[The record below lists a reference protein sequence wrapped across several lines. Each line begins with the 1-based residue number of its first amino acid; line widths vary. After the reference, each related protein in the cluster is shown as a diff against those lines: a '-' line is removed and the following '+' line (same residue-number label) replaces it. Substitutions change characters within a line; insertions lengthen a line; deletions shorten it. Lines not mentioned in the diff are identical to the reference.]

1 MTLRSPAGPGAV
13 SGPREPEDEM
23 GTEEKENHSSE
34 PQKRILKTPLKQS
47 ATSYSV
53 LTEIQPDSGPLTT
66 PPKSKEVPHGDPW
79 TPTANLKI
87 LISAASPEIR
97 NREQKK
103 GLFDR
108 SEIVEAKH
116 CLHEHLSGDEYE
128 KSQPSRKEKSLGLL
142 CHKFLAR
149 YPNYPSTAENS
160 DICLDEVA
168 EELNVERRRIY
179 DIVNVL
185 ESLHMVSRL
194 AKNRYAWYGRHNLN
208 RTLQTLKKVGEEN
221 KYTQQI
227 EMIKKREYEFEL
239 DGDKNE
245 EMATKPVG
253 PNEHS
258 EMCFVELPGMEFRAA
273 SVNSRKDKSLR
284 VMSQKFVMLFLVST
298 PQIVSL
304 EVAAKIL
311 IGEDHIEDLDK
322 SKFKT
327 KIRRLYDIAN
337 VLSSLELIKK
347 VHVTEER
354 GRKPAFK
361 WTGPEVLPGIQ
372 DTKPVTTTTS
382 LIPSNSAKSKSPK
395 EQCSKNL
402 FPLRG
407 KQSFTRHP
415 SLIKL
420 VKTIE
425 SDRRKIHSAPSSPSK
440 TSTTDNDQ
448 NSSSLPSKMAQLA
461 AICKQQLEGQSRE
474 LKMKLTRS
482 TLECK
487 LTSSDESLLKCEPN
501 TTSSCQT
508 PSLVQPL
515 GVLPLIHN
523 AVSPLMLP
531 QTHSG
536 ISYAIYLHPSQAQTV
551 TTYSP
556 SFTLQS
562 VPCTNVTGTKSV
574 FNANSKILLNQMT
587 TEEGDSNTGEGDA
600 GNLMA
605 KERQVTKIEFIPE
618 KCLKRSQALQENSS
632 IKKCRSDEKSL
643 EDVYTGDSLKGER
656 PSSRAVHLEPEINNF
671 QEGSQN
677 KSEKLDQNVECCF
690 DHERREGLSED
701 KSRASTTQ
709 EMPVAFAVP
718 AHETLF
724 PSGYII
730 PLAQCAQHGNEAIFS
745 NEEKS
750 GICSLPHVT
759 YSSPIAGVIPVTAS
773 EFTAVN
779 IPAFHVTPLK
789 LMVSPSS
796 IAAAPV
802 VNSSYLNSSHSNPV
816 QNPSSSVLNFTLQ
829 HLGLI
834 PAGVQVSSNP
844 MLQPV
849 PISPKLE
856 HVSPVS
862 QNVSLQQEK
871 VFKNESQ
878 ITGCDLN
885 GKSVA
890 VIPLQQT
897 TIPVKPEEQQ
907 AVTENFFHTPGGPN
921 AISSFASSP
930 AASDGADRISRG
942 NLFAPQRKLEVS
954 GDQL

>member
-1 MTLRSPAGPGAV
+1 MTLRSPTGPGAV
-13 SGPREPEDEM
+13 SGPGEPGGEM
-23 GTEEKENHSSE
+23 GTEEKENHCSE
-34 PQKRILKTPLKQS
+34 PQRRILKTPLKQS

-66 PPKSKEVPHGDPW
+66 PPKSQEVPPGDPW

-108 SEIVEAKH
+108 SEIVETKH

-168 EELNVERRRIY
+168 EELIFLLIDVERRRIY

-239 DGDKNE
+239 DGDRNE
-245 EMATKPVG
+245 EMTTKPVG

-304 EVAAKIL
+304 EIAAKIL
-311 IGEDHIEDLDK
+311 IGEDHVEDLDK

-382 LIPSNSAKSKSPK
+382 LIPSNSAKSKYPK

-402 FPLRG
+402 FPSRG

-415 SLIKL
+415 SLMKL

-440 TSTTDNDQ
+440 TSTNNDQ

-523 AVSPLMLP
+523 SVSPVMLP
-531 QTHSG
+531 QTHSA

-551 TTYSP
+551 TTLP
-556 SFTLQS
+556 S
-562 VPCTNVTGTKSV
+562 VPCPNVTGTKSV
-574 FNANSKILLNQMT
+574 FNANSQIPFNQMT
-587 TEEGDSNTGEGDA
+587 TEERDSNTGEGDA
-600 GNLMA
+600 GNLVA
-605 KERQVTKIEFIPE
+605 KERQVTKIEFTPE
-618 KCLKRSQALQENSS
+618 RCLKRSQALQENSS
-632 IKKCRSDEKSL
+632 IKKCRRDEKSL
-643 EDVYTGDSLKGER
+643 EDVYT
-656 PSSRAVHLEPEINNF
+656 
-671 QEGSQN
+671 
-677 KSEKLDQNVECCF
+677 
-690 DHERREGLSED
+690 
-701 KSRASTTQ
+701 
-709 EMPVAFAVP
+709 
-718 AHETLF
+718 TLF

-730 PLAQCAQHGNEAIFS
+730 PLAQCTQHGNEAIFS
-745 NEEKS
+745 NKEKS
-750 GICSLPHVT
+750 GICSLPHMT
-759 YSSPIAGVIPVTAS
+759 YGSPIAGVVPVTAS

-802 VNSSYLNSSHSNPV
+802 VNSSCLNSSHSNPV
-816 QNPSSSVLNFTLQ
+816 QNPSSSILNFTLQ

-834 PAGVQVSSNP
+834 PAGVQVSPNP
-844 MLQPV
+844 VLQPV
-849 PISPKLE
+849 PISPKPE

-862 QNVSLQQEK
+862 ENVSLQQGR

-878 ITGCDLN
+878 ITECDLN
-885 GKSVA
+885 GKSGA

-897 TIPVKPEEQQ
+897 TVPVKPEEPQ
-907 AVTENFFHTPGGPN
+907 AVTENFFRTPGGPN

-930 AASDGADRISRG
+930 ADSDGADGILRG
-942 NLFAPQRKLEVS
+942 NLFAPQRKLDVS
-954 GDQL
+954 EDQL

>member
-1 MTLRSPAGPGAV
+1 
-13 SGPREPEDEM
+13 
-23 GTEEKENHSSE
+23 
-34 PQKRILKTPLKQS
+34 KQS

-66 PPKSKEVPHGDPW
+66 PPKSQEVPPGDPW

-108 SEIVEAKH
+108 NEIVEAKH

-239 DGDKNE
+239 DGDRNE

-311 IGEDHIEDLDK
+311 IGEDHVEDLDK

-361 WTGPEVLPGIQ
+361 WTGPEVLP

-382 LIPSNSAKSKSPK
+382 LIPSNSAKSKYLK

-402 FPLRG
+402 FPSRG

-440 TSTTDNDQ
+440 TNNDQ

-523 AVSPLMLP
+523 SVSPVMLP
-531 QTHSG
+531 QTHSA

-551 TTYSP
+551 TT
-556 SFTLQS
+556 LQS
-562 VPCTNVTGTKSV
+562 VPCPNVTGTKSV
-574 FNANSKILLNQMT
+574 FSANSQIPFNQMT
-587 TEEGDSNTGEGDA
+587 TEERDSNTGEGDA
-600 GNLMA
+600 GNLVA
-605 KERQVTKIEFIPE
+605 KERQVTKIEFTPE
-618 KCLKRSQALQENSS
+618 RCLKRSQALQENSS

-643 EDVYTGDSLKGER
+643 EDVYT
-656 PSSRAVHLEPEINNF
+656 
-671 QEGSQN
+671 
-677 KSEKLDQNVECCF
+677 
-690 DHERREGLSED
+690 
-701 KSRASTTQ
+701 
-709 EMPVAFAVP
+709 
-718 AHETLF
+718 TLF

-730 PLAQCAQHGNEAIFS
+730 PLAQCTQHGNEAIFS
-745 NEEKS
+745 NKEKS
-750 GICSLPHVT
+750 GICSLPHMT
-759 YSSPIAGVIPVTAS
+759 YSSPIAGVVPVTAS

-796 IAAAPV
+796 IAAAPA
-802 VNSSYLNSSHSNPV
+802 VNSSCLNSSHSNPV
-816 QNPSSSVLNFTLQ
+816 QNPSSSILNFTLQ

-834 PAGVQVSSNP
+834 PAGVQVSPNP
-844 MLQPV
+844 VLQPV
-849 PISPKLE
+849 PISPKPE

-862 QNVSLQQEK
+862 ENVSLQQGR

-878 ITGCDLN
+878 ITECDLN
-885 GKSVA
+885 GKSDA

-897 TIPVKPEEQQ
+897 TVPVKPEEPQ
-907 AVTENFFHTPGGPN
+907 AVTENFFRTPGGPN

-930 AASDGADRISRG
+930 ADSDGADGILRG

-954 GDQL
+954 EDQL

>member
-1 MTLRSPAGPGAV
+1 MTLRSPTGPGAV
-13 SGPREPEDEM
+13 SGPGEPGGEM
-23 GTEEKENHSSE
+23 GTEEKENHCSE
-34 PQKRILKTPLKQS
+34 PQRRILKTPLKQS

-66 PPKSKEVPHGDPW
+66 PPKSQEVPPGDPW

-108 SEIVEAKH
+108 SEIVETKH

-168 EELNVERRRIY
+168 EEL
-179 DIVNVL
+179 
-185 ESLHMVSRL
+185 
-194 AKNRYAWYGRHNLN
+194 
-208 RTLQTLKKVGEEN
+208 T
-221 KYTQQI
+221 
-227 EMIKKREYEFEL
+227 
-239 DGDKNE
+239 
-245 EMATKPVG
+245 
-253 PNEHS
+253 
-258 EMCFVELPGMEFRAA
+258 

-311 IGEDHIEDLDK
+311 IGEDHVEDLDK

-382 LIPSNSAKSKSPK
+382 LIPSNSAKSKYPK

-402 FPLRG
+402 FPSRG

-415 SLIKL
+415 SLMKL

-523 AVSPLMLP
+523 SVSPVMLP
-531 QTHSG
+531 QTHSA

-551 TTYSP
+551 TTLP
-556 SFTLQS
+556 S
-562 VPCTNVTGTKSV
+562 VPCPNVTGTKSV
-574 FNANSKILLNQMT
+574 FNANSQIPFNQMT
-587 TEEGDSNTGEGDA
+587 TEERDSNTGEGDA
-600 GNLMA
+600 GNLVA
-605 KERQVTKIEFIPE
+605 KERQVTKIEFTPE
-618 KCLKRSQALQENSS
+618 RCLKRSQALQENSS
-632 IKKCRSDEKSL
+632 IKKCRRDEKSL

-656 PSSRAVHLEPEINNF
+656 PSSRAVHLEPEINHF

-677 KSEKLDQNVECCF
+677 KSEKLDQNMEFCF

-701 KSRASTTQ
+701 KSRASNTQ

-730 PLAQCAQHGNEAIFS
+730 PLAQCTQHGHEAIFS
-745 NEEKS
+745 NKEKS
-750 GICSLPHVT
+750 GICSLPHMT
-759 YSSPIAGVIPVTAS
+759 YGSPIAGVVPVTAS

-796 IAAAPV
+796 IATAPV
-802 VNSSYLNSSHSNPV
+802 VNSSCLNSSHSNPV
-816 QNPSSSVLNFTLQ
+816 QNPSSSILNFTLQ

-834 PAGVQVSSNP
+834 PAGVQVSPNP
-844 MLQPV
+844 VLQPV
-849 PISPKLE
+849 PISPKPE

-862 QNVSLQQEK
+862 ENVSLQQGR

-878 ITGCDLN
+878 ITECDLN
-885 GKSVA
+885 GKSGA

-897 TIPVKPEEQQ
+897 TVPVKPEEPQ
-907 AVTENFFHTPGGPN
+907 AVTENFFRTPGGPN

-930 AASDGADRISRG
+930 ADSDGADGILRG
-942 NLFAPQRKLEVS
+942 NLFAPQRKLDVS
-954 GDQL
+954 EDQL

>member
-1 MTLRSPAGPGAV
+1 MTLRSPTGPGAV
-13 SGPREPEDEM
+13 SGPGEPGGEM
-23 GTEEKENHSSE
+23 GTEEKENHCSE
-34 PQKRILKTPLKQS
+34 PQRRILKTPLKQS

-66 PPKSKEVPHGDPW
+66 PPKSQEVPPGDPW

-108 SEIVEAKH
+108 SEIVETKH

-168 EELNVERRRIY
+168 EEL
-179 DIVNVL
+179 
-185 ESLHMVSRL
+185 
-194 AKNRYAWYGRHNLN
+194 
-208 RTLQTLKKVGEEN
+208 T
-221 KYTQQI
+221 
-227 EMIKKREYEFEL
+227 
-239 DGDKNE
+239 
-245 EMATKPVG
+245 
-253 PNEHS
+253 
-258 EMCFVELPGMEFRAA
+258 

-304 EVAAKIL
+304 EIAAKIL
-311 IGEDHIEDLDK
+311 IGEDHVEDLDK

-382 LIPSNSAKSKSPK
+382 LIPSNSAKSKYPK

-402 FPLRG
+402 FPSRG

-415 SLIKL
+415 SLMKL

-440 TSTTDNDQ
+440 TSTNNDQ

-523 AVSPLMLP
+523 SVSPVMLP
-531 QTHSG
+531 QTHSA

-551 TTYSP
+551 TTLP
-556 SFTLQS
+556 S
-562 VPCTNVTGTKSV
+562 VPCPNVTGTKSV
-574 FNANSKILLNQMT
+574 FNANSQIPFNQMT
-587 TEEGDSNTGEGDA
+587 TEERDSNTGEGDA
-600 GNLMA
+600 GNLVA
-605 KERQVTKIEFIPE
+605 KERQVTKIEFTPE
-618 KCLKRSQALQENSS
+618 RCLKRSQALQENSS
-632 IKKCRSDEKSL
+632 IKKCRRDEKSL
-643 EDVYTGDSLKGER
+643 EDVYT
-656 PSSRAVHLEPEINNF
+656 
-671 QEGSQN
+671 
-677 KSEKLDQNVECCF
+677 
-690 DHERREGLSED
+690 
-701 KSRASTTQ
+701 
-709 EMPVAFAVP
+709 
-718 AHETLF
+718 TLF

-730 PLAQCAQHGNEAIFS
+730 PLAQCTQHGNEAIFS
-745 NEEKS
+745 NKEKS
-750 GICSLPHVT
+750 GICSLPHMT
-759 YSSPIAGVIPVTAS
+759 YGSPIAGVVPVTAS

-802 VNSSYLNSSHSNPV
+802 VNSSCLNSSHSNPV
-816 QNPSSSVLNFTLQ
+816 QNPSSSILNFTLQ

-834 PAGVQVSSNP
+834 PAGVQVSPNP
-844 MLQPV
+844 VLQPV
-849 PISPKLE
+849 PISPKPE

-862 QNVSLQQEK
+862 ENVSLQQGR

-878 ITGCDLN
+878 ITECDLN
-885 GKSVA
+885 GKSGA

-897 TIPVKPEEQQ
+897 TVPVKPEEPQ
-907 AVTENFFHTPGGPN
+907 AVTENFFRTPGGPN

-930 AASDGADRISRG
+930 ADSDGADGILRG
-942 NLFAPQRKLEVS
+942 NLFAPQRKLDVS
-954 GDQL
+954 EDQL

>member
-13 SGPREPEDEM
+13 SGPRAPGGEM
-23 GTEEKENHSSE
+23 GTEEKENHSYE
-34 PQKRILKTPLKQS
+34 PQRRILKTPLKQS

-53 LTEIQPDSGPLTT
+53 LTEIQPDSVPLTT

-149 YPNYPSTAENS
+149 YPNYPGTAESS

-194 AKNRYAWYGRHNLN
+194 AKNRYTWYGRHNLN

-382 LIPSNSAKSKSPK
+382 LVPSNSAKSKSPK

-402 FPLRG
+402 FPSRG

-425 SDRRKIHSAPSSPSK
+425 SDRRKIHSAPSSPNK
-440 TSTTDNDQ
+440 TSTNNDQ
-448 NSSSLPSKMAQLA
+448 NSSSKMAQLA
-461 AICKQQLEGQSRE
+461 AICKQQLEGQSRPISGW
-474 LKMKLTRS
+474 LHK
-482 TLECK
+482 
-487 LTSSDESLLKCEPN
+487 
-501 TTSSCQT
+501 
-508 PSLVQPL
+508 
-515 GVLPLIHN
+515 
-523 AVSPLMLP
+523 
-531 QTHSG
+531 G
-536 ISYAIYLHPSQAQTV
+536 ISY
-551 TTYSP
+551 
-556 SFTLQS
+556 QS
-562 VPCTNVTGTKSV
+562 YG
-574 FNANSKILLNQMT
+574 
-587 TEEGDSNTGEGDA
+587 
-600 GNLMA
+600 
-605 KERQVTKIEFIPE
+605 
-618 KCLKRSQALQENSS
+618 
-632 IKKCRSDEKSL
+632 
-643 EDVYTGDSLKGER
+643 GDSLKGER
-656 PSSRAVHLEPEINNF
+656 PSSRAVHMEPEINNF

-730 PLAQCAQHGNEAIFS
+730 PLAQCTQHGNEAVFS
-745 NEEKS
+745 NKEKS
-750 GICSLPHVT
+750 RICSLPHMT

-796 IAAAPV
+796 VAAAPV
-802 VNSSYLNSSHSNPV
+802 VNSSCLNSSHSNPV
-816 QNPSSSVLNFTLQ
+816 QNPSSSILNFTLQ

-834 PAGVQVSSNP
+834 PAGVQVSPNP

-849 PISPKLE
+849 PISPKPE

-862 QNVSLQQEK
+862 ENVSLQQGS

-878 ITGCDLN
+878 ITECDLN

-897 TIPVKPEEQQ
+897 TVPVKPEEPQS
-907 AVTENFFHTPGGPN
+907 VTESFFRTPGGPN
-921 AISSFASSP
+921 AISSFATSP
-930 AASDGADRISRG
+930 ADSDGADGISRG

-954 GDQL
+954 EDQL

>member
-13 SGPREPEDEM
+13 SGPRAPGGEM
-23 GTEEKENHSSE
+23 GTEEKENHSYE
-34 PQKRILKTPLKQS
+34 PQRRILKTPLKQS

-53 LTEIQPDSGPLTT
+53 LTEIQPDSVPLTT

-149 YPNYPSTAENS
+149 YPNYPGTAESS

-194 AKNRYAWYGRHNLN
+194 AKNRYTWYGRHNLN

-382 LIPSNSAKSKSPK
+382 LVPSNSAKSKSPK

-402 FPLRG
+402 FPSRG

-425 SDRRKIHSAPSSPSK
+425 SDRRKIHSAPSSPNK

-448 NSSSLPSKMAQLA
+448 NSSSKMAQLA
-461 AICKQQLEGQSRE
+461 AICKQQLEGQSRPISGW
-474 LKMKLTRS
+474 LHK
-482 TLECK
+482 
-487 LTSSDESLLKCEPN
+487 
-501 TTSSCQT
+501 
-508 PSLVQPL
+508 
-515 GVLPLIHN
+515 
-523 AVSPLMLP
+523 
-531 QTHSG
+531 G
-536 ISYAIYLHPSQAQTV
+536 ISY
-551 TTYSP
+551 
-556 SFTLQS
+556 QS
-562 VPCTNVTGTKSV
+562 YG
-574 FNANSKILLNQMT
+574 
-587 TEEGDSNTGEGDA
+587 
-600 GNLMA
+600 
-605 KERQVTKIEFIPE
+605 
-618 KCLKRSQALQENSS
+618 
-632 IKKCRSDEKSL
+632 
-643 EDVYTGDSLKGER
+643 GDSLKGER
-656 PSSRAVHLEPEINNF
+656 PSSRAVHMEPEINNF

-730 PLAQCAQHGNEAIFS
+730 PLAQCTQHGNEAVFS
-745 NEEKS
+745 NKEKS
-750 GICSLPHVT
+750 RICSLPHMT

-796 IAAAPV
+796 VAAAPV
-802 VNSSYLNSSHSNPV
+802 VNSSCLNSSHSNPV
-816 QNPSSSVLNFTLQ
+816 QNPSSSILNFTLQ

-834 PAGVQVSSNP
+834 PAGVQVSPNP

-849 PISPKLE
+849 PISPKPE

-862 QNVSLQQEK
+862 ENVSLQQGS

-878 ITGCDLN
+878 ITECDLN

-897 TIPVKPEEQQ
+897 TVPVKPEEPQS
-907 AVTENFFHTPGGPN
+907 VTESFFRTPGGPN
-921 AISSFASSP
+921 AISSFATSP
-930 AASDGADRISRG
+930 ADSDGADGISRG

-954 GDQL
+954 EDQL

>member
-1 MTLRSPAGPGAV
+1 MTLRSPTGPGAV
-13 SGPREPEDEM
+13 SGPGEPGGEM
-23 GTEEKENHSSE
+23 GTEEKENHCSE
-34 PQKRILKTPLKQS
+34 PQRRILKTPLKQS

-66 PPKSKEVPHGDPW
+66 PPKSQEVPPGDPW

-108 SEIVEAKH
+108 SEIVETKH

-168 EELNVERRRIY
+168 EEL
-179 DIVNVL
+179 
-185 ESLHMVSRL
+185 
-194 AKNRYAWYGRHNLN
+194 
-208 RTLQTLKKVGEEN
+208 T
-221 KYTQQI
+221 
-227 EMIKKREYEFEL
+227 
-239 DGDKNE
+239 
-245 EMATKPVG
+245 
-253 PNEHS
+253 
-258 EMCFVELPGMEFRAA
+258 

-304 EVAAKIL
+304 EIAAKIL
-311 IGEDHIEDLDK
+311 IGEDHVEDLDK

-382 LIPSNSAKSKSPK
+382 LIPSNSAKSKYPK

-402 FPLRG
+402 FPSRG

-415 SLIKL
+415 SLMKL

-523 AVSPLMLP
+523 SVSPVMLP
-531 QTHSG
+531 QTHSA

-551 TTYSP
+551 TTLP
-556 SFTLQS
+556 S
-562 VPCTNVTGTKSV
+562 VPCPNVTGTKSV
-574 FNANSKILLNQMT
+574 FNANSQIPFNQMT
-587 TEEGDSNTGEGDA
+587 TEERDSNTGEGDA
-600 GNLMA
+600 GNLVA
-605 KERQVTKIEFIPE
+605 KERQVTKIEFTPE
-618 KCLKRSQALQENSS
+618 RCLKRSQALQENSS
-632 IKKCRSDEKSL
+632 IKKCRRDEKSL

-656 PSSRAVHLEPEINNF
+656 PSSRAVHLEPEINHF

-677 KSEKLDQNVECCF
+677 KSEKLDQNMEFCF

-701 KSRASTTQ
+701 KSRASNTQ

-730 PLAQCAQHGNEAIFS
+730 PLAQCTQHGNEAIFS
-745 NEEKS
+745 NKEKS
-750 GICSLPHVT
+750 GICSLPHMT
-759 YSSPIAGVIPVTAS
+759 YGSPIAGVVPVTAS

-802 VNSSYLNSSHSNPV
+802 VNSSCLNSSHSNPV
-816 QNPSSSVLNFTLQ
+816 QNPSSSILNFTLQ

-834 PAGVQVSSNP
+834 PAGVQVSPNP
-844 MLQPV
+844 VLQPV
-849 PISPKLE
+849 PISPKPE

-862 QNVSLQQEK
+862 ENVSLQQGR

-878 ITGCDLN
+878 ITECDLN
-885 GKSVA
+885 GKSGA

-897 TIPVKPEEQQ
+897 TVPVKPEEPQ
-907 AVTENFFHTPGGPN
+907 AVTENFFRTPGGPN

-930 AASDGADRISRG
+930 ADSDGADGILRG
-942 NLFAPQRKLEVS
+942 NLFAPQRKLDVS
-954 GDQL
+954 EDQL

>member
-1 MTLRSPAGPGAV
+1 MTLRSPTGPGAV
-13 SGPREPEDEM
+13 SGPGEPGGEM
-23 GTEEKENHSSE
+23 GTEEKENHCSE
-34 PQKRILKTPLKQS
+34 PQRRILKTPLKQS

-66 PPKSKEVPHGDPW
+66 PPKSQEVPPGDPW

-108 SEIVEAKH
+108 SEIVETKH

-239 DGDKNE
+239 DGDRNE
-245 EMATKPVG
+245 EMTTKPVG

-304 EVAAKIL
+304 EIAAKIL
-311 IGEDHIEDLDK
+311 IGEDHVEDLDK

-382 LIPSNSAKSKSPK
+382 LIPSNSAKSKYPK

-402 FPLRG
+402 FPSRG

-415 SLIKL
+415 SLMKL

-440 TSTTDNDQ
+440 TSTNNDQ

-523 AVSPLMLP
+523 SVSPVMLP
-531 QTHSG
+531 QTHSA

-551 TTYSP
+551 TTLP
-556 SFTLQS
+556 S
-562 VPCTNVTGTKSV
+562 VPCPNVTGTKSV
-574 FNANSKILLNQMT
+574 FNANSQIPFNQMT
-587 TEEGDSNTGEGDA
+587 TEERDSNTGEGDA
-600 GNLMA
+600 GNLVA
-605 KERQVTKIEFIPE
+605 KERQVTKIEFTPE
-618 KCLKRSQALQENSS
+618 RCLKRSQALQENSS
-632 IKKCRSDEKSL
+632 IKKCRRDEKSL
-643 EDVYTGDSLKGER
+643 EDVYT
-656 PSSRAVHLEPEINNF
+656 
-671 QEGSQN
+671 
-677 KSEKLDQNVECCF
+677 
-690 DHERREGLSED
+690 
-701 KSRASTTQ
+701 
-709 EMPVAFAVP
+709 
-718 AHETLF
+718 TLF

-730 PLAQCAQHGNEAIFS
+730 PLAQCTQHGNEAIFS
-745 NEEKS
+745 NKEKS
-750 GICSLPHVT
+750 GICSLPHMT
-759 YSSPIAGVIPVTAS
+759 YGSPIAGVVPVTAS

-802 VNSSYLNSSHSNPV
+802 VNSSCLNSSHSNPV
-816 QNPSSSVLNFTLQ
+816 QNPSSSILNFTLQ

-834 PAGVQVSSNP
+834 PAGVQVSPNP
-844 MLQPV
+844 VLQPV
-849 PISPKLE
+849 PISPKPE

-862 QNVSLQQEK
+862 ENVSLQQGR

-878 ITGCDLN
+878 ITECDLN
-885 GKSVA
+885 GKSGA

-897 TIPVKPEEQQ
+897 TVPVKPEEPQ
-907 AVTENFFHTPGGPN
+907 AVTENFFRTPGGPN

-930 AASDGADRISRG
+930 ADSDGADGILRG
-942 NLFAPQRKLEVS
+942 NLFAPQRKLDVS
-954 GDQL
+954 EDQL

>member
-1 MTLRSPAGPGAV
+1 MTLRSPTGPGAV
-13 SGPREPEDEM
+13 SGPGEPGGEM
-23 GTEEKENHSSE
+23 GTEEKQEDWPCAGNALALFIKKENHCSE
-34 PQKRILKTPLKQS
+34 PQRRILKTPLKQS

-66 PPKSKEVPHGDPW
+66 PPKSQEVPPGDPW

-108 SEIVEAKH
+108 SEIVETKH

-168 EELNVERRRIY
+168 EELIFLLIDVERRRIY

-239 DGDKNE
+239 DGDRNE
-245 EMATKPVG
+245 EMTTKPVG

-311 IGEDHIEDLDK
+311 IGEDHVEDLDK

-382 LIPSNSAKSKSPK
+382 LIPSNSAKSKYPK

-402 FPLRG
+402 FPSRG

-415 SLIKL
+415 SLMKL

-474 LKMKLTRS
+474 LKVKLTRS

-523 AVSPLMLP
+523 SVSPVMLP
-531 QTHSG
+531 QTHSA

-551 TTYSP
+551 TTLP
-556 SFTLQS
+556 S
-562 VPCTNVTGTKSV
+562 VPCPNVTGTKSV
-574 FNANSKILLNQMT
+574 FNANSQIPFNQMT
-587 TEEGDSNTGEGDA
+587 TEERDSNTGEGDA
-600 GNLMA
+600 GNLVA
-605 KERQVTKIEFIPE
+605 KERQVTKIEFTPE
-618 KCLKRSQALQENSS
+618 RCLKRSQALQENSS
-632 IKKCRSDEKSL
+632 IKKCRRDEKSL
-643 EDVYTGDSLKGER
+643 EDVYT
-656 PSSRAVHLEPEINNF
+656 
-671 QEGSQN
+671 
-677 KSEKLDQNVECCF
+677 
-690 DHERREGLSED
+690 
-701 KSRASTTQ
+701 
-709 EMPVAFAVP
+709 
-718 AHETLF
+718 TLF

-730 PLAQCAQHGNEAIFS
+730 PLAQCTQHGNEAIFS
-745 NEEKS
+745 NKEKS
-750 GICSLPHVT
+750 GICSLPHMT
-759 YSSPIAGVIPVTAS
+759 YGSPIAGVVPVTAS

-802 VNSSYLNSSHSNPV
+802 VNSSCLNSSHSNPV
-816 QNPSSSVLNFTLQ
+816 QNPSSSILNFTLQ

-834 PAGVQVSSNP
+834 PAGVQVSPNP
-844 MLQPV
+844 VLQPV
-849 PISPKLE
+849 PISPKPE

-862 QNVSLQQEK
+862 ENVSLQQGR

-878 ITGCDLN
+878 ITECDLN
-885 GKSVA
+885 GKSGA

-897 TIPVKPEEQQ
+897 TVPVKPEEPQ
-907 AVTENFFHTPGGPN
+907 AVTENFFRTPGGPN
-921 AISSFASSP
+921 AISSFASSS
-930 AASDGADRISRG
+930 ADSDGADGILRG
-942 NLFAPQRKLEVS
+942 NLFAPQRKLDVS
-954 GDQL
+954 EDQL

>member
-1 MTLRSPAGPGAV
+1 MTLRSPAGPGAA
-13 SGPREPEDEM
+13 SGPGEPGGEM

-34 PQKRILKTPLKQS
+34 PQRRILKTPLKQS

-66 PPKSKEVPHGDPW
+66 PPKSQEVPPGDPW

-108 SEIVEAKH
+108 NEIVEAKH

-239 DGDKNE
+239 DGDRNE

-311 IGEDHIEDLDK
+311 IGEDHVEDLDK

-382 LIPSNSAKSKSPK
+382 LIPSNSAKSKYLK

-402 FPLRG
+402 FPSRG

-523 AVSPLMLP
+523 SVSPVMLP
-531 QTHSG
+531 QTHSA

-551 TTYSP
+551 TT
-556 SFTLQS
+556 LQS
-562 VPCTNVTGTKSV
+562 VPCPNVTGTKSV
-574 FNANSKILLNQMT
+574 FSANSQIPFNQMT
-587 TEEGDSNTGEGDA
+587 TEERDSNTGEGDA
-600 GNLMA
+600 GNLVA
-605 KERQVTKIEFIPE
+605 KERQVTKIEFTPE
-618 KCLKRSQALQENSS
+618 RCLKRSQALQENSS

-643 EDVYTGDSLKGER
+643 EDVYT
-656 PSSRAVHLEPEINNF
+656 
-671 QEGSQN
+671 
-677 KSEKLDQNVECCF
+677 
-690 DHERREGLSED
+690 
-701 KSRASTTQ
+701 
-709 EMPVAFAVP
+709 
-718 AHETLF
+718 TLF

-730 PLAQCAQHGNEAIFS
+730 PLAQCTQHGNEAIFS
-745 NEEKS
+745 NKEKS
-750 GICSLPHVT
+750 GICSLPHMT
-759 YSSPIAGVIPVTAS
+759 YSSPIAGVVPVTAS

-796 IAAAPV
+796 IAAAPA
-802 VNSSYLNSSHSNPV
+802 VNSSCLNSSHSNPV
-816 QNPSSSVLNFTLQ
+816 QNPSSSILNFTLQ

-834 PAGVQVSSNP
+834 PAGVQVSPNP
-844 MLQPV
+844 VLQPV
-849 PISPKLE
+849 PISPKPE

-862 QNVSLQQEK
+862 ENVSLQQGR

-878 ITGCDLN
+878 ITECDLN
-885 GKSVA
+885 GKSDA

-897 TIPVKPEEQQ
+897 TVPVKPEEPQ
-907 AVTENFFHTPGGPN
+907 AVTENFFRTPGGPN

-930 AASDGADRISRG
+930 ADSDGADGILRG

-954 GDQL
+954 EDQL

>member
-1 MTLRSPAGPGAV
+1 MTLRSPTGPGAV
-13 SGPREPEDEM
+13 SGPGEPGGEM
-23 GTEEKENHSSE
+23 GTEEKQEDWPCAGNALALFIKKENHCSE
-34 PQKRILKTPLKQS
+34 PQRRILKTPLKQS

-66 PPKSKEVPHGDPW
+66 PPKSQEVPPGDPW

-108 SEIVEAKH
+108 SEIVETKH

-168 EELNVERRRIY
+168 EEL
-179 DIVNVL
+179 
-185 ESLHMVSRL
+185 
-194 AKNRYAWYGRHNLN
+194 
-208 RTLQTLKKVGEEN
+208 T
-221 KYTQQI
+221 
-227 EMIKKREYEFEL
+227 
-239 DGDKNE
+239 
-245 EMATKPVG
+245 
-253 PNEHS
+253 
-258 EMCFVELPGMEFRAA
+258 

-311 IGEDHIEDLDK
+311 IGEDHVEDLDK

-382 LIPSNSAKSKSPK
+382 LIPSNSAKSKYPK

-402 FPLRG
+402 FPSRG

-415 SLIKL
+415 SLMKL

-474 LKMKLTRS
+474 LKVKLTRS

-523 AVSPLMLP
+523 SVSPVMLP
-531 QTHSG
+531 QTHSA

-551 TTYSP
+551 TTLP
-556 SFTLQS
+556 S
-562 VPCTNVTGTKSV
+562 VPCPNVTGTKSV
-574 FNANSKILLNQMT
+574 FNANSQIPFNQMT
-587 TEEGDSNTGEGDA
+587 TEERDSNTGEGDA
-600 GNLMA
+600 GNLVA
-605 KERQVTKIEFIPE
+605 KERQVTKIEFTPE
-618 KCLKRSQALQENSS
+618 RCLKRSQALQENSS
-632 IKKCRSDEKSL
+632 IKKCRRDEKSL

-656 PSSRAVHLEPEINNF
+656 PSSRAVHLEPEINHF

-677 KSEKLDQNVECCF
+677 KSEKLDQNMEFCF

-701 KSRASTTQ
+701 KSRASNTQ

-730 PLAQCAQHGNEAIFS
+730 PLAQCTQHGNEAIFS
-745 NEEKS
+745 NKEKS
-750 GICSLPHVT
+750 GICSLPHMT
-759 YSSPIAGVIPVTAS
+759 YGSPIAGVVPVTAS

-802 VNSSYLNSSHSNPV
+802 VNSSCLNSSHSNPV
-816 QNPSSSVLNFTLQ
+816 QNPSSSILNFTLQ

-834 PAGVQVSSNP
+834 PAGVQVSPNP
-844 MLQPV
+844 VLQPV
-849 PISPKLE
+849 PISPKPE

-862 QNVSLQQEK
+862 ENVSLQQGR

-878 ITGCDLN
+878 ITECDLN
-885 GKSVA
+885 GKSGA

-897 TIPVKPEEQQ
+897 TVPVKPEEPQ
-907 AVTENFFHTPGGPN
+907 AVTENFFRTPGGPN
-921 AISSFASSP
+921 AISSFASSS
-930 AASDGADRISRG
+930 ADSDGADGILRG
-942 NLFAPQRKLEVS
+942 NLFAPQRKLDVS
-954 GDQL
+954 EDQL

>member
-1 MTLRSPAGPGAV
+1 MTLRSPTGPGAV
-13 SGPREPEDEM
+13 SGPGEPGGEM
-23 GTEEKENHSSE
+23 GTEEKQEDWPCAGNALALFIKKENHCSE
-34 PQKRILKTPLKQS
+34 PQRRILKTPLKQS

-66 PPKSKEVPHGDPW
+66 PPKSQEVPPGDPW

-108 SEIVEAKH
+108 SEIVETKH

-239 DGDKNE
+239 DGDRNE
-245 EMATKPVG
+245 EMTTKPVG

-311 IGEDHIEDLDK
+311 IGEDHVEDLDK

-382 LIPSNSAKSKSPK
+382 LIPSNSAKSKYPK

-402 FPLRG
+402 FPSRG

-415 SLIKL
+415 SLMKL

-474 LKMKLTRS
+474 LKVKLTRS

-523 AVSPLMLP
+523 SVSPVMLP
-531 QTHSG
+531 QTHSA

-551 TTYSP
+551 TTLP
-556 SFTLQS
+556 S
-562 VPCTNVTGTKSV
+562 VPCPNVTGTKSV
-574 FNANSKILLNQMT
+574 FNANSQIPFNQMT
-587 TEEGDSNTGEGDA
+587 TEERDSNTGEGDA
-600 GNLMA
+600 GNLVA
-605 KERQVTKIEFIPE
+605 KERQVTKIEFTPE
-618 KCLKRSQALQENSS
+618 RCLKRSQALQENSS
-632 IKKCRSDEKSL
+632 IKKCRRDEKSL
-643 EDVYTGDSLKGER
+643 EDVYT
-656 PSSRAVHLEPEINNF
+656 
-671 QEGSQN
+671 
-677 KSEKLDQNVECCF
+677 
-690 DHERREGLSED
+690 
-701 KSRASTTQ
+701 
-709 EMPVAFAVP
+709 
-718 AHETLF
+718 TLF

-730 PLAQCAQHGNEAIFS
+730 PLAQCTQHGNEAIFS
-745 NEEKS
+745 NKEKS
-750 GICSLPHVT
+750 GICSLPHMT
-759 YSSPIAGVIPVTAS
+759 YGSPIAGVVPVTAS

-802 VNSSYLNSSHSNPV
+802 VNSSCLNSSHSNPV
-816 QNPSSSVLNFTLQ
+816 QNPSSSILNFTLQ

-834 PAGVQVSSNP
+834 PAGVQVSPNP
-844 MLQPV
+844 VLQPV
-849 PISPKLE
+849 PISPKPE

-862 QNVSLQQEK
+862 ENVSLQQGR

-878 ITGCDLN
+878 ITECDLN
-885 GKSVA
+885 GKSGA

-897 TIPVKPEEQQ
+897 TVPVKPEEPQ
-907 AVTENFFHTPGGPN
+907 AVTENFFRTPGGPN
-921 AISSFASSP
+921 AISSFASSS
-930 AASDGADRISRG
+930 ADSDGADGILRG
-942 NLFAPQRKLEVS
+942 NLFAPQRKLDVS
-954 GDQL
+954 EDQL

>member
-1 MTLRSPAGPGAV
+1 
-13 SGPREPEDEM
+13 M

-34 PQKRILKTPLKQS
+34 PQKSILKTPLKQL
-47 ATSYSV
+47 ATSHSV
-53 LTEIQPDSGPLTT
+53 LTEIQPLTT
-66 PPKSKEVPHGDPW
+66 PPKSKEAPHGDPW

-103 GLFDR
+103 GLSDR
-108 SEIVEAKH
+108 SEIIEAKH
-116 CLHEHLSGDEYE
+116 YLHEHLSGDEYE

-149 YPNYPSTAENS
+149 YRNYPSPAENS

-194 AKNRYAWYGRHNLN
+194 AKNRYIWHGRHNLN
-208 RTLQTLKKVGEEN
+208 KTLQTLKKVGEEN
-221 KYTQQI
+221 KYTHQI
-227 EMIKKREYEFEL
+227 QMIKKREYEHEFEL
-239 DGDKNE
+239 DGEKKED
-245 EMATKPVG
+245 MVTKHVG

-311 IGEDHIEDLDK
+311 IGEDHVEDLDK

-361 WTGPEVLPGIQ
+361 WTGPEVIQ
-372 DTKPVTTTTS
+372 DILDTKPITITTA
-382 LIPSNSAKSKSPK
+382 LVPSNSEESKSSK

-402 FPLRG
+402 FPSRG

-440 TSTTDNDQ
+440 TSTNGDQ

-461 AICKQQLEGQSRE
+461 AICKEQLEGQSRE
-474 LKMKLTRS
+474 LKRKLTKS

-487 LTSSDESLLKCEPN
+487 LTSTAESILKSEPRP
-501 TTSSCQT
+501 TSSCQT
-508 PSLVQPL
+508 SPLLQPL
-515 GVLPLIHN
+515 GVLPFIHN
-523 AVSPLMLP
+523 SVSPVMLP
-531 QTHSG
+531 QSHSA
-536 ISYAIYLHPSQAQTV
+536 IPYAIYLHPSQAQTA
-551 TTYSP
+551 TTSSP

-562 VPCTNVTGTKSV
+562 VPCPNVTGTKSV
-574 FNANSKILLNQMT
+574 LDANSKILLNLMT
-587 TEEGDSNTGEGDA
+587 TEEGDSYTDEGDA
-600 GNLMA
+600 GNVIA
-605 KERQVTKIEFIPE
+605 KERHITKIEFTPE
-618 KCLKRSQALQENSS
+618 RCLKRPQALQETHS
-632 IKKCRSDEKSL
+632 IKKCKSDEKGL
-643 EDVYTGDSLKGER
+643 EDVSYGDSHKNER
-656 PSSRAVHLEPEINNF
+656 PSSRAVHLEPAVSNV

-677 KSEKLDQNVECCF
+677 KSEKIDQNVECCF
-690 DHERREGLSED
+690 DHEKRDCLPED
-701 KSRASTTQ
+701 KSRVSTTQ
-709 EMPVAFAVP
+709 EMPVAFAIP

-724 PSGYII
+724 SSGYLI
-730 PLAQCAQHGNEAIFS
+730 PLAQCTQHGNEAIFS
-745 NEEKS
+745 NKEKS
-750 GICSLPHVT
+750 GICSLPQMT

-796 IAAAPV
+796 VAAVPA
-802 VNSSYLNSSHSNPV
+802 VNSSCLNSSHTNPV

-834 PAGVQVSSNP
+834 PAGMQVSPNP
-844 MLQPV
+844 VLQPV
-849 PISPKLE
+849 PISPKPE
-856 HVSPVS
+856 RVNPVS
-862 QNVSLQQEK
+862 ENVSLQQGQ
-871 VFKNESQ
+871 VFKNVSQ
-878 ITGCDLN
+878 ITECDLN
-885 GKSVA
+885 GQSVA
-890 VIPLQQT
+890 AVSLEQPSV
-897 TIPVKPEEQQ
+897 PVKPKEPQ
-907 AVTENFFHTPGGPN
+907 AVTESFFRTPGGPD
-921 AISSFASSP
+921 AISAVASSP
-930 AASDGADRISRG
+930 ADSDGADEISQRT
-942 NLFAPQRKLEVS
+942 LYVPQRKLEVS
-954 GDQL
+954 EDQL

>member
-1 MTLRSPAGPGAV
+1 MTLRSPTGPGAV
-13 SGPREPEDEM
+13 SGPGEPGGEM
-23 GTEEKENHSSE
+23 GTEEKENHCSE
-34 PQKRILKTPLKQS
+34 PQRRILKTPLKQS

-66 PPKSKEVPHGDPW
+66 PPKSQEVPPGDPW

-108 SEIVEAKH
+108 SEIVETKH

-239 DGDKNE
+239 DGDRNE
-245 EMATKPVG
+245 EMTTKPVG

-311 IGEDHIEDLDK
+311 IGEDHVEDLDK

-382 LIPSNSAKSKSPK
+382 LIPSNSAKSKYPK

-402 FPLRG
+402 FPSRG

-415 SLIKL
+415 SLMKL

-523 AVSPLMLP
+523 SVSPVMLP
-531 QTHSG
+531 QTHSA

-551 TTYSP
+551 TTLP
-556 SFTLQS
+556 S
-562 VPCTNVTGTKSV
+562 VPCPNVTGTKSV
-574 FNANSKILLNQMT
+574 FNANSQIPFNQMT
-587 TEEGDSNTGEGDA
+587 TEERDSNTGEGDA
-600 GNLMA
+600 GNLVA
-605 KERQVTKIEFIPE
+605 KERQVTKIEFTPE
-618 KCLKRSQALQENSS
+618 RCLKRSQALQENSS
-632 IKKCRSDEKSL
+632 IKKCRRDEKSL
-643 EDVYTGDSLKGER
+643 EDVYT
-656 PSSRAVHLEPEINNF
+656 
-671 QEGSQN
+671 
-677 KSEKLDQNVECCF
+677 
-690 DHERREGLSED
+690 
-701 KSRASTTQ
+701 
-709 EMPVAFAVP
+709 
-718 AHETLF
+718 TLF

-730 PLAQCAQHGNEAIFS
+730 PLAQCTQHGHEAIFS
-745 NEEKS
+745 NKEKS
-750 GICSLPHVT
+750 GICSLPHMT
-759 YSSPIAGVIPVTAS
+759 YGSPIAGVVPVTAS

-796 IAAAPV
+796 IATAPV
-802 VNSSYLNSSHSNPV
+802 VNSSCLNSSHSNPV
-816 QNPSSSVLNFTLQ
+816 QNPSSSILNFTLQ

-834 PAGVQVSSNP
+834 PAGVQVSPNP
-844 MLQPV
+844 VLQPV
-849 PISPKLE
+849 PISPKPE

-862 QNVSLQQEK
+862 ENVSLQQGR

-878 ITGCDLN
+878 ITECDLN
-885 GKSVA
+885 GKSGA

-897 TIPVKPEEQQ
+897 TVPVKPEEPQ
-907 AVTENFFHTPGGPN
+907 AVTENFFRTPGGPN

-930 AASDGADRISRG
+930 ADSDGADGILRG
-942 NLFAPQRKLEVS
+942 NLFAPQRKLDVS
-954 GDQL
+954 EDQL

>member
-13 SGPREPEDEM
+13 SGPRAPGGEM
-23 GTEEKENHSSE
+23 GTEEKENHSYE
-34 PQKRILKTPLKQS
+34 PQRRILKTPLKQS

-53 LTEIQPDSGPLTT
+53 LTEIQPDSVPLTT

-97 NREQKK
+97 NREQKR
-103 GLFDR
+103 GLFDK
-108 SEIVEAKH
+108 SEIVAAKH

-149 YPNYPSTAENS
+149 YPTYPGTAESS

-194 AKNRYAWYGRHNLN
+194 AKNRYTWYGRHNLN

-227 EMIKKREYEFEL
+227 EMIKKRESEFEL

-382 LIPSNSAKSKSPK
+382 LVPSNSAKSKSPK

-402 FPLRG
+402 FPSRG

-425 SDRRKIHSAPSSPSK
+425 SDRRKIHSAPSSPNK
-440 TSTTDNDQ
+440 TSTNNDQ

-487 LTSSDESLLKCEPN
+487 LTSSDESLLKCESN

-508 PSLVQPL
+508 PSLVQPR

-523 AVSPLMLP
+523 SVSPVMLP
-531 QTHSG
+531 QTHSA
-536 ISYAIYLHPSQAQTV
+536 ISYALYLHPSQAQTV

-562 VPCTNVTGTKSV
+562 VPYTNVTGTKCV
-574 FNANSKILLNQMT
+574 FDANSKILFSQMT

-605 KERQVTKIEFIPE
+605 KERQVTNIEFTPE
-618 KCLKRSQALQENSS
+618 RCLKRSQALQENSS
-632 IKKCRSDEKSL
+632 IKKCRSEEKSL

-656 PSSRAVHLEPEINNF
+656 PSSRAVHMEPEINNF

-730 PLAQCAQHGNEAIFS
+730 PLAQCTQHGNEAVFS
-745 NEEKS
+745 NKEKS
-750 GICSLPHVT
+750 RICSLPHMT

-802 VNSSYLNSSHSNPV
+802 VNSSCLNSSHSNPV
-816 QNPSSSVLNFTLQ
+816 QNPSSSILNFTLQ

-834 PAGVQVSSNP
+834 PAGVQVSPNP
-844 MLQPV
+844 VLQPV
-849 PISPKLE
+849 PISPKPE

-862 QNVSLQQEK
+862 ENVSLQQGR
-871 VFKNESQ
+871 VFKKESQ
-878 ITGCDLN
+878 ITECDLN

-897 TIPVKPEEQQ
+897 TVPVKPEEPQS
-907 AVTENFFHTPGGPN
+907 VTESFFRTPGGPN
-921 AISSFASSP
+921 AISSFATSP
-930 AASDGADRISRG
+930 ADSDGADGISRG

-954 GDQL
+954 EDQL

>member
-1 MTLRSPAGPGAV
+1 MTLRSPTGPGAV
-13 SGPREPEDEM
+13 SGPGEPGGEM
-23 GTEEKENHSSE
+23 GTEEKENHCSE
-34 PQKRILKTPLKQS
+34 PQRRILKTPLKQS

-66 PPKSKEVPHGDPW
+66 PPKSQEVPPGDPW

-108 SEIVEAKH
+108 SEIVETKH

-168 EELNVERRRIY
+168 EELIFLLIDVERRRIY

-239 DGDKNE
+239 DGDRNE
-245 EMATKPVG
+245 EMTTKPVG

-304 EVAAKIL
+304 EIAAKIL
-311 IGEDHIEDLDK
+311 IGEDHVEDLDK

-382 LIPSNSAKSKSPK
+382 LIPSNSAKSKYPK

-402 FPLRG
+402 FPSRG

-415 SLIKL
+415 SLMKL

-523 AVSPLMLP
+523 SVSPVMLP
-531 QTHSG
+531 QTHSA

-551 TTYSP
+551 TTLP
-556 SFTLQS
+556 S
-562 VPCTNVTGTKSV
+562 VPCPNVTGTKSV
-574 FNANSKILLNQMT
+574 FNANSQIPFNQMT
-587 TEEGDSNTGEGDA
+587 TEERDSNTGEGDA
-600 GNLMA
+600 GNLVA
-605 KERQVTKIEFIPE
+605 KERQVTKIEFTPE
-618 KCLKRSQALQENSS
+618 RCLKRSQALQENSS
-632 IKKCRSDEKSL
+632 IKKCRRDEKSL
-643 EDVYTGDSLKGER
+643 EDVYT
-656 PSSRAVHLEPEINNF
+656 
-671 QEGSQN
+671 
-677 KSEKLDQNVECCF
+677 
-690 DHERREGLSED
+690 
-701 KSRASTTQ
+701 
-709 EMPVAFAVP
+709 
-718 AHETLF
+718 TLF

-730 PLAQCAQHGNEAIFS
+730 PLAQCTQHGNEAIFS
-745 NEEKS
+745 NKEKS
-750 GICSLPHVT
+750 GICSLPHMT
-759 YSSPIAGVIPVTAS
+759 YGSPIAGVVPVTAS

-802 VNSSYLNSSHSNPV
+802 VNSSCLNSSHSNPV
-816 QNPSSSVLNFTLQ
+816 QNPSSSILNFTLQ

-834 PAGVQVSSNP
+834 PAGVQVSPNP
-844 MLQPV
+844 VLQPV
-849 PISPKLE
+849 PISPKPE

-862 QNVSLQQEK
+862 ENVSLQQGR

-878 ITGCDLN
+878 ITECDLN
-885 GKSVA
+885 GKSGA

-897 TIPVKPEEQQ
+897 TVPVKPEEPQ
-907 AVTENFFHTPGGPN
+907 AVTENFFRTPGGPN

-930 AASDGADRISRG
+930 ADSDGADGILRG
-942 NLFAPQRKLEVS
+942 NLFAPQRKLDVS
-954 GDQL
+954 EDQL

>member
-1 MTLRSPAGPGAV
+1 MTLRSPAGPAAV
-13 SGPREPEDEM
+13 SGPREAGGDM

-34 PQKRILKTPLKQS
+34 PQKSILKTPLKQL
-47 ATSYSV
+47 ATSHSV
-53 LTEIQPDSGPLTT
+53 LTEIQPLTT

-103 GLFDR
+103 RLSDR

-116 CLHEHLSGDEYE
+116 YLHEHLSGDEYE

-149 YPNYPSTAENS
+149 YHNYPSTVENS

-194 AKNRYAWYGRHNLN
+194 AKNRYAWHGRHNLN
-208 RTLQTLKKVGEEN
+208 KTLQTLKKVGEEN
-221 KYTQQI
+221 KYTHQI
-227 EMIKKREYEFEL
+227 QMIKKREYEHEFEL
-239 DGDKNE
+239 DGEKNE
-245 EMATKPVG
+245 EMVTKHVG

-311 IGEDHIEDLDK
+311 IGEDHVEDLDK

-347 VHVTEER
+347 VHITEER

-361 WTGPEVLPGIQ
+361 WTGPEVLLDIQ
-372 DTKPVTTTTS
+372 DTKPVTTTAA
-382 LIPSNSAKSKSPK
+382 LVPSNSAKSKSSK
-395 EQCSKNL
+395 ELCSKNL
-402 FPLRG
+402 FPSRG

-440 TSTTDNDQ
+440 TSTNGDQ
-448 NSSSLPSKMAQLA
+448 NSSSLPSKMAQIA
-461 AICKQQLEGQSRE
+461 ANCKQQLEGQSRE

-487 LTSSDESLLKCEPN
+487 LTSTAEPLLKSEPN

-508 PSLVQPL
+508 PPLVQPL

-523 AVSPLMLP
+523 SVSPVMLP
-531 QTHSG
+531 QTHSA
-536 ISYAIYLHPSQAQTV
+536 IPYAIYLHPSQAQTV

-562 VPCTNVTGTKSV
+562 VPCPNVTGTKSV
-574 FNANSKILLNQMT
+574 LDANSKILLNPMT
-587 TEEGDSNTGEGDA
+587 TEEGDSNIDEGDA
-600 GNLMA
+600 GILMA
-605 KERQVTKIEFIPE
+605 KERQVTKIEFTPE
-618 KCLKRSQALQENSS
+618 RCLKRPQALQENSS
-632 IKKCRSDEKSL
+632 IKKCKSDEKSL
-643 EDVYTGDSLKGER
+643 EDVFTGHSLKSER
-656 PSSRAVHLEPEINNF
+656 PFSTAVHLEPEISNI

-677 KSEKLDQNVECCF
+677 KSEKIDQNVECCF
-690 DHERREGLSED
+690 DRERREDLPED
-701 KSRASTTQ
+701 KSRASATQ
-709 EMPVAFAVP
+709 EMPVAFAIP

-724 PSGYII
+724 PSGYLI
-730 PLAQCAQHGNEAIFS
+730 PLAQCNQHGNEAIFS
-745 NEEKS
+745 NTEKS
-750 GICSLPHVT
+750 GMCSLPHVT
-759 YSSPIAGVIPVTAS
+759 YSSPLAGVIPVTAS

-802 VNSSYLNSSHSNPV
+802 VNSSCLNSSHTNPV
-816 QNPSSSVLNFTLQ
+816 QNPSSSILNFTLQ

-834 PAGVQVSSNP
+834 SAAVQVSPNP
-844 MLQPV
+844 VVQPV
-849 PISPKLE
+849 PISPKPE
-856 HVSPVS
+856 RVSPVLE
-862 QNVSLQQEK
+862 NVSLQQGQ
-871 VFKNESQ
+871 VFKNISQ
-878 ITGCDLN
+878 ITECDLN

-890 VIPLQQT
+890 AIPLQQPSV
-897 TIPVKPEEQQ
+897 PVKPKEPQ

-921 AISSFASSP
+921 AISSLSSSP
-930 AASDGADRISRG
+930 ADSDGADGISQRT
-942 NLFAPQRKLEVS
+942 LFVPQRKLEVS
-954 GDQL
+954 EHQL

>member
-13 SGPREPEDEM
+13 SGPGEPGGDM

-34 PQKRILKTPLKQS
+34 PQRRILKTPLKQS

-66 PPKSKEVPHGDPW
+66 PPKSQEVPPGDPW

-103 GLFDR
+103 GLLDR
-108 SEIVEAKH
+108 SEIVETKH

-245 EMATKPVG
+245 EMVTKPVG

-347 VHVTEER
+347 VHVTEEK

-382 LIPSNSAKSKSPK
+382 LIPCNSAKSKSPK

-402 FPLRG
+402 FPSRG

-420 VKTIE
+420 VKTTE

-440 TSTTDNDQ
+440 TSTTDNDE

-487 LTSSDESLLKCEPN
+487 LTSSDESILKCEPN

-523 AVSPLMLP
+523 SVSPVMLP
-531 QTHSG
+531 QTHSA
-536 ISYAIYLHPSQAQTV
+536 ISYAIYLHPSHAQTV
-551 TTYSP
+551 T
-556 SFTLQS
+556 TLQS
-562 VPCTNVTGTKSV
+562 VPCPNVTGTTSV
-574 FNANSKILLNQMT
+574 FDANSKIPFNQMT
-587 TEEGDSNTGEGDA
+587 TEERDSNTGEGDA
-600 GNLMA
+600 GNLVA
-605 KERQVTKIEFIPE
+605 KERQVTKIEFTPE
-618 KCLKRSQALQENSS
+618 RCLKRSQALQENSS

-643 EDVYTGDSLKGER
+643 EDVYT
-656 PSSRAVHLEPEINNF
+656 
-671 QEGSQN
+671 
-677 KSEKLDQNVECCF
+677 
-690 DHERREGLSED
+690 
-701 KSRASTTQ
+701 
-709 EMPVAFAVP
+709 
-718 AHETLF
+718 TLF

-730 PLAQCAQHGNEAIFS
+730 PLAQCTQHGNKAIFS
-745 NEEKS
+745 NKEKS
-750 GICSLPHVT
+750 GICSLPHMT
-759 YSSPIAGVIPVTAS
+759 YSSPIAGVVPVTAS

-789 LMVSPSS
+789 FMVSPSS

-802 VNSSYLNSSHSNPV
+802 VNCSCLNSSHSNPV
-816 QNPSSSVLNFTLQ
+816 QNPSSSILNFTLQ

-834 PAGVQVSSNP
+834 PAGVQVSPNP
-844 MLQPV
+844 VLQPV
-849 PISPKLE
+849 PISPKPE
-856 HVSPVS
+856 HASPVS
-862 QNVSLQQEK
+862 ENVSLQQGR

-878 ITGCDLN
+878 ITECDLN
-885 GKSVA
+885 GKSGA

-897 TIPVKPEEQQ
+897 TVLVKPEEPQP
-907 AVTENFFHTPGGPN
+907 VTENFFRTPGGPN
-921 AISSFASSP
+921 AISGFASSP
-930 AASDGADRISRG
+930 ADSDGVDGISRG

-954 GDQL
+954 EDQL

>member
-1 MTLRSPAGPGAV
+1 MTLRSPTGPGAV
-13 SGPREPEDEM
+13 SGPGEPGGEM
-23 GTEEKENHSSE
+23 GTEEKENHCSE
-34 PQKRILKTPLKQS
+34 PQRRILKTPLKQS

-66 PPKSKEVPHGDPW
+66 PPKSQEVPPGDPW

-108 SEIVEAKH
+108 SEIVETKH

-239 DGDKNE
+239 DGDRNE
-245 EMATKPVG
+245 EMTTKPVG

-311 IGEDHIEDLDK
+311 IGEDHVEDLDK

-382 LIPSNSAKSKSPK
+382 LIPSNSAKSKYPK

-402 FPLRG
+402 FPSRG

-415 SLIKL
+415 SLMKL

-440 TSTTDNDQ
+440 TSTNNDQ

-474 LKMKLTRS
+474 LKVKLTRS

-523 AVSPLMLP
+523 SVSPVMLP
-531 QTHSG
+531 QTHSA

-551 TTYSP
+551 TTLP
-556 SFTLQS
+556 S
-562 VPCTNVTGTKSV
+562 VPCPNVTGTKSV
-574 FNANSKILLNQMT
+574 FNANSQIPFNQMT
-587 TEEGDSNTGEGDA
+587 TEERDSNTGEGDA
-600 GNLMA
+600 GNLVA
-605 KERQVTKIEFIPE
+605 KERQVTKIEFTPE
-618 KCLKRSQALQENSS
+618 RCLKRSQALQENSS
-632 IKKCRSDEKSL
+632 IKKCRRDEKSL
-643 EDVYTGDSLKGER
+643 EDVYT
-656 PSSRAVHLEPEINNF
+656 
-671 QEGSQN
+671 
-677 KSEKLDQNVECCF
+677 
-690 DHERREGLSED
+690 
-701 KSRASTTQ
+701 
-709 EMPVAFAVP
+709 
-718 AHETLF
+718 TLF

-730 PLAQCAQHGNEAIFS
+730 PLAQCTQHGNEAIFS
-745 NEEKS
+745 NKEKS
-750 GICSLPHVT
+750 GICSLPHMT
-759 YSSPIAGVIPVTAS
+759 YGSPIAGVVPVTAS

-802 VNSSYLNSSHSNPV
+802 VNSSCLNSSHSNPV
-816 QNPSSSVLNFTLQ
+816 QNPSSSILNFTLQ

-834 PAGVQVSSNP
+834 PAGVQVSPNP
-844 MLQPV
+844 VLQPV
-849 PISPKLE
+849 PISPKPE

-862 QNVSLQQEK
+862 ENVSLQQGR

-878 ITGCDLN
+878 ITECDLN
-885 GKSVA
+885 GKSGA

-897 TIPVKPEEQQ
+897 TVPVKPEEPQ
-907 AVTENFFHTPGGPN
+907 AVTENFFRTPGGPN
-921 AISSFASSP
+921 AISSFASSS
-930 AASDGADRISRG
+930 ADSDGADGILRG
-942 NLFAPQRKLEVS
+942 NLFAPQRKLDVS
-954 GDQL
+954 EDQL

>member
-1 MTLRSPAGPGAV
+1 MILRSPAGPGAV
-13 SGPREPEDEM
+13 SGPGEPGGDM

-34 PQKRILKTPLKQS
+34 PQRRILKTPLKQS

-66 PPKSKEVPHGDPW
+66 PPKSQEVPPGDPW

-108 SEIVEAKH
+108 SEIVETKH

-245 EMATKPVG
+245 EIVTKPVG

-347 VHVTEER
+347 VHVTEEK

-382 LIPSNSAKSKSPK
+382 LISSNSAKSKSPK

-402 FPLRG
+402 FPSRG

-487 LTSSDESLLKCEPN
+487 LTSSDESLLKCESN

-523 AVSPLMLP
+523 SVSPVMLP
-531 QTHSG
+531 QTHSA
-536 ISYAIYLHPSQAQTV
+536 ISYAIYLHPSRAQTV
-551 TTYSP
+551 T
-556 SFTLQS
+556 TLQS
-562 VPCTNVTGTKSV
+562 VPCPSVTGTPSV
-574 FNANSKILLNQMT
+574 FDANSKIPFNQMT
-587 TEEGDSNTGEGDA
+587 TEERDSNTGEGDA
-600 GNLMA
+600 GNLVA
-605 KERQVTKIEFIPE
+605 KERQVTKIEFTPE
-618 KCLKRSQALQENSS
+618 RCLKRSQALQENSS

-643 EDVYTGDSLKGER
+643 EDVYT
-656 PSSRAVHLEPEINNF
+656 
-671 QEGSQN
+671 
-677 KSEKLDQNVECCF
+677 
-690 DHERREGLSED
+690 
-701 KSRASTTQ
+701 
-709 EMPVAFAVP
+709 
-718 AHETLF
+718 TLF

-730 PLAQCAQHGNEAIFS
+730 PLAQCTQHGNEAIFS
-745 NEEKS
+745 NKEKS
-750 GICSLPHVT
+750 GICSLPHMT
-759 YSSPIAGVIPVTAS
+759 YSSPIAGVVPVTTS

-789 LMVSPSS
+789 FIVSPSS
-796 IAAAPV
+796 IAAAPL
-802 VNSSYLNSSHSNPV
+802 VNCSCLNSSHSNPV
-816 QNPSSSVLNFTLQ
+816 QNPSSSILNFTLQ

-834 PAGVQVSSNP
+834 PAGVQVSPNP
-844 MLQPV
+844 VLQPV
-849 PISPKLE
+849 PISPKPE
-856 HVSPVS
+856 HVSTVS
-862 QNVSLQQEK
+862 ENVSLQQGR

-878 ITGCDLN
+878 ITECDLN
-885 GKSVA
+885 GKSGA

-897 TIPVKPEEQQ
+897 TVPVKPKEPQP
-907 AVTENFFHTPGGPN
+907 VTENFFRTPGGPN

-930 AASDGADRISRG
+930 ADSDGVDGISRG

-954 GDQL
+954 EDQL

>member
-1 MTLRSPAGPGAV
+1 MTLRSPTGPGAV
-13 SGPREPEDEM
+13 SGPGEPGGEM
-23 GTEEKENHSSE
+23 GTEEKENHCSE
-34 PQKRILKTPLKQS
+34 PQRRILKTPLKQS

-66 PPKSKEVPHGDPW
+66 PPKSQEVPPGDPW

-108 SEIVEAKH
+108 SEIVETKH

-168 EELNVERRRIY
+168 EEL
-179 DIVNVL
+179 
-185 ESLHMVSRL
+185 
-194 AKNRYAWYGRHNLN
+194 
-208 RTLQTLKKVGEEN
+208 T
-221 KYTQQI
+221 
-227 EMIKKREYEFEL
+227 
-239 DGDKNE
+239 
-245 EMATKPVG
+245 
-253 PNEHS
+253 
-258 EMCFVELPGMEFRAA
+258 

-304 EVAAKIL
+304 EIAAKIL
-311 IGEDHIEDLDK
+311 IGEDHVEDLDK

-382 LIPSNSAKSKSPK
+382 LIPSNSAKSKYPK

-402 FPLRG
+402 FPSRG

-415 SLIKL
+415 SLMKL

-523 AVSPLMLP
+523 SVSPVMLP
-531 QTHSG
+531 QTHSA

-551 TTYSP
+551 TTLP
-556 SFTLQS
+556 S
-562 VPCTNVTGTKSV
+562 VPCPNVTGTKSV
-574 FNANSKILLNQMT
+574 FNANSQIPFNQMT
-587 TEEGDSNTGEGDA
+587 TEERDSNTGEGDA
-600 GNLMA
+600 GNLVA
-605 KERQVTKIEFIPE
+605 KERQVTKIEFTPE
-618 KCLKRSQALQENSS
+618 RCLKRSQALQENSS
-632 IKKCRSDEKSL
+632 IKKCRRDEKSL
-643 EDVYTGDSLKGER
+643 EDVYT
-656 PSSRAVHLEPEINNF
+656 
-671 QEGSQN
+671 
-677 KSEKLDQNVECCF
+677 
-690 DHERREGLSED
+690 
-701 KSRASTTQ
+701 
-709 EMPVAFAVP
+709 
-718 AHETLF
+718 TLF

-730 PLAQCAQHGNEAIFS
+730 PLAQCTQHGNEAIFS
-745 NEEKS
+745 NKEKS
-750 GICSLPHVT
+750 GICSLPHMT
-759 YSSPIAGVIPVTAS
+759 YGSPIAGVVPVTAS

-802 VNSSYLNSSHSNPV
+802 VNSSCLNSSHSNPV
-816 QNPSSSVLNFTLQ
+816 QNPSSSILNFTLQ

-834 PAGVQVSSNP
+834 PAGVQVSPNP
-844 MLQPV
+844 VLQPV
-849 PISPKLE
+849 PISPKPE

-862 QNVSLQQEK
+862 ENVSLQQGR

-878 ITGCDLN
+878 ITECDLN
-885 GKSVA
+885 GKSGA

-897 TIPVKPEEQQ
+897 TVPVKPEEPQ
-907 AVTENFFHTPGGPN
+907 AVTENFFRTPGGPN

-930 AASDGADRISRG
+930 ADSDGADGILRG
-942 NLFAPQRKLEVS
+942 NLFAPQRKLDVS
-954 GDQL
+954 EDQL

>member
-1 MTLRSPAGPGAV
+1 
-13 SGPREPEDEM
+13 
-23 GTEEKENHSSE
+23 
-34 PQKRILKTPLKQS
+34 LKTPLKQS

-531 QTHSG
+531 QTHSA

-562 VPCTNVTGTKSV
+562 VPCPNVTGTKSV

-643 EDVYTGDSLKGER
+643 EDVYT
-656 PSSRAVHLEPEINNF
+656 
-671 QEGSQN
+671 
-677 KSEKLDQNVECCF
+677 
-690 DHERREGLSED
+690 
-701 KSRASTTQ
+701 
-709 EMPVAFAVP
+709 
-718 AHETLF
+718 TLF

-730 PLAQCAQHGNEAIFS
+730 PLAQCTQHGNEAIFS

-750 GICSLPHVT
+750 GIRSLPHVT

-816 QNPSSSVLNFTLQ
+816 QNPSSSILNFTLQ

-862 QNVSLQQEK
+862 ENVSLQQEK

-930 AASDGADRISRG
+930 ADSDGADRISRG

-954 GDQL
+954 EDQL

>member
-1 MTLRSPAGPGAV
+1 L
-13 SGPREPEDEM
+13 
-23 GTEEKENHSSE
+23 ENRLN
-34 PQKRILKTPLKQS
+34 RILKTPLKQS

-66 PPKSKEVPHGDPW
+66 PPKSQEVPPGDPW

-108 SEIVEAKH
+108 SEIVETKH

-245 EMATKPVG
+245 EIVTKPVG

-347 VHVTEER
+347 VHVTEEK

-361 WTGPEVLPGIQ
+361 WTGPEVLP

-382 LIPSNSAKSKSPK
+382 LISSNSAKSKSPK

-402 FPLRG
+402 FPSRG

-440 TSTTDNDQ
+440 TNNDQ

-487 LTSSDESLLKCEPN
+487 LTSSDESLLKCESN

-523 AVSPLMLP
+523 SVSPVMLP
-531 QTHSG
+531 QTHSA
-536 ISYAIYLHPSQAQTV
+536 ISYAIYLHPSRAQTV
-551 TTYSP
+551 T
-556 SFTLQS
+556 TLQS
-562 VPCTNVTGTKSV
+562 VPCPSVTGTPSV
-574 FNANSKILLNQMT
+574 FDANSKIPFNQMT
-587 TEEGDSNTGEGDA
+587 TEERDSNTGEGDA
-600 GNLMA
+600 GNLVA
-605 KERQVTKIEFIPE
+605 KERQVTKIEFTPE
-618 KCLKRSQALQENSS
+618 RCLKRSQALQENSS

-643 EDVYTGDSLKGER
+643 EDVYT
-656 PSSRAVHLEPEINNF
+656 
-671 QEGSQN
+671 
-677 KSEKLDQNVECCF
+677 
-690 DHERREGLSED
+690 
-701 KSRASTTQ
+701 
-709 EMPVAFAVP
+709 
-718 AHETLF
+718 TLF

-730 PLAQCAQHGNEAIFS
+730 PLAQCTQHGNEAIFS
-745 NEEKS
+745 NKEKS
-750 GICSLPHVT
+750 GICSLPHMT
-759 YSSPIAGVIPVTAS
+759 YSSPIAGVVPVTTS

-789 LMVSPSS
+789 FIVSPSS
-796 IAAAPV
+796 IAAAPL
-802 VNSSYLNSSHSNPV
+802 VNCSCLNSSHSNPV
-816 QNPSSSVLNFTLQ
+816 QNPSSSILNFTLQ

-834 PAGVQVSSNP
+834 PAGVQVSPNP
-844 MLQPV
+844 VLQPV
-849 PISPKLE
+849 PISPKPE
-856 HVSPVS
+856 HVSTVS
-862 QNVSLQQEK
+862 ENVSLQQGR

-878 ITGCDLN
+878 ITECDLN
-885 GKSVA
+885 GKSGA

-897 TIPVKPEEQQ
+897 TVPVKPKEPQP
-907 AVTENFFHTPGGPN
+907 VTENFFRTPGGPN

-930 AASDGADRISRG
+930 ADSDGVDGISRG

-954 GDQL
+954 EDQL

>member
-1 MTLRSPAGPGAV
+1 YQNEGR
-13 SGPREPEDEM
+13 
-23 GTEEKENHSSE
+23 
-34 PQKRILKTPLKQS
+34 KRILKTPLKQS

-66 PPKSKEVPHGDPW
+66 PPKSQEVPPGDPW

-108 SEIVEAKH
+108 SEIVETKH

-245 EMATKPVG
+245 EIVTKPVG

-347 VHVTEER
+347 VHVTEEK

-361 WTGPEVLPGIQ
+361 WTGPEVLP

-382 LIPSNSAKSKSPK
+382 LISSNSAKSKSPK

-402 FPLRG
+402 FPSRG

-440 TSTTDNDQ
+440 TNNDQ

-487 LTSSDESLLKCEPN
+487 LTSSDESLLKCESN

-523 AVSPLMLP
+523 SVSPVMLP
-531 QTHSG
+531 QTHSA
-536 ISYAIYLHPSQAQTV
+536 ISYAIYLHPSRAQTV
-551 TTYSP
+551 T
-556 SFTLQS
+556 TLQS
-562 VPCTNVTGTKSV
+562 VPCPSVTGTPSV
-574 FNANSKILLNQMT
+574 FDANSKIPFNQMT
-587 TEEGDSNTGEGDA
+587 TEERDSNTGEGDA
-600 GNLMA
+600 GNLVA
-605 KERQVTKIEFIPE
+605 KERQVTKIEFTPE
-618 KCLKRSQALQENSS
+618 RCLKRSQALQENSS

-643 EDVYTGDSLKGER
+643 EDVYT
-656 PSSRAVHLEPEINNF
+656 
-671 QEGSQN
+671 
-677 KSEKLDQNVECCF
+677 
-690 DHERREGLSED
+690 
-701 KSRASTTQ
+701 
-709 EMPVAFAVP
+709 
-718 AHETLF
+718 TLF

-730 PLAQCAQHGNEAIFS
+730 PLAQCTQHGNEAIFS
-745 NEEKS
+745 NKEKS
-750 GICSLPHVT
+750 GICSLPHMT
-759 YSSPIAGVIPVTAS
+759 YSSPIAGVVPVTTS

-789 LMVSPSS
+789 FIVSPSS
-796 IAAAPV
+796 IAAAPL
-802 VNSSYLNSSHSNPV
+802 VNCSCLNSSHSNPV
-816 QNPSSSVLNFTLQ
+816 QNPSSSILNFTLQ

-834 PAGVQVSSNP
+834 PAGVQVSPNP
-844 MLQPV
+844 VLQPV
-849 PISPKLE
+849 PISPKPE
-856 HVSPVS
+856 HVSTVS
-862 QNVSLQQEK
+862 ENVSLQQGR

-878 ITGCDLN
+878 ITECDLN
-885 GKSVA
+885 GKSGA

-897 TIPVKPEEQQ
+897 TVPVKPKEPQP
-907 AVTENFFHTPGGPN
+907 VTENFFRTPGGPN

-930 AASDGADRISRG
+930 ADSDGVDGISRG

-954 GDQL
+954 EDQL

>member
-1 MTLRSPAGPGAV
+1 
-13 SGPREPEDEM
+13 M
-23 GTEEKENHSSE
+23 GSEEKENHSSK
-34 PQKRILKTPLKQS
+34 PQQNVLKTPLKQA
-47 ATSYSV
+47 ATSHSV
-53 LTEIQPDSGPLTT
+53 LTEIQPDSGLLTT

-103 GLFDR
+103 GLSDR
-108 SEIVEAKH
+108 SETVETKH

-128 KSQPSRKEKSLGLL
+128 RSQPSRKEKSLGLL
-142 CHKFLAR
+142 CHRFLAR
-149 YPNYPSTAENS
+149 YPNYPSIAENS

-227 EMIKKREYEFEL
+227 EMIKKREYDFEL
-239 DGDKNE
+239 DNDKNE
-245 EMATKPVG
+245 EMATKLVG

-304 EVAAKIL
+304 EVAARIL
-311 IGEDHIEDLDK
+311 IGEDHVEDLDK

-347 VHVTEER
+347 VHVKEER

-361 WTGPEVLPGIQ
+361 WTGPEVLPDTQ
-372 DTKPVTTTTS
+372 DTKPLTTTTS
-382 LIPSNSAKSKSPK
+382 LVPSNSAKSKSPK

-407 KQSFTRHP
+407 KQNFTRHP

-440 TSTTDNDQ
+440 TSTHNDQ
-448 NSSSLPSKMAQLA
+448 KSSLPSKMAQLA
-461 AICKQQLEGQSRE
+461 AICKPQIEEQSRE

-482 TLECK
+482 PLECK
-487 LTSSDESLLKCEPN
+487 LSSSDESLLKCEPN
-501 TTSSCQT
+501 TTSSCQN

-523 AVSPLMLP
+523 SVSPVMLP
-531 QTHSG
+531 QTHSA

-562 VPCTNVTGTKSV
+562 VPCPNVTRTKSV
-574 FNANSKILLNQMT
+574 LDGNSKIPLSQMT
-587 TEEGDSNTGEGDA
+587 TGQGDSNASEVSVA
-600 GNLMA
+600 NLMA
-605 KERQVTKIEFIPE
+605 KETQVTKIEFTPE

-632 IKKCRSDEKSL
+632 IKKCKSDEKSL
-643 EDVYTGDSLKGER
+643 EDVYTVSNGHSVKGER
-656 PSSRAVHLEPEINNF
+656 TSSSTLHLKPEISNF
-671 QEGSQN
+671 QEENQH

-690 DHERREGLSED
+690 DHERKGLSED
-701 KSRASTTQ
+701 KSRSSTTQ
-709 EMPVAFAVP
+709 EMPVAFAVST
-718 AHETLF
+718 HETLF
-724 PSGYII
+724 SSGYLI
-730 PLAQCAQHGNEAIFS
+730 PLAQCSQNSNEAIFS
-745 NEEKS
+745 NKENS

-789 LMVSPSS
+789 LMVPPSS

-802 VNSSYLNSSHSNPV
+802 VNSSCLNSSHSNPV
-816 QNPSSSVLNFTLQ
+816 QNPSSSILNFTLQ

-834 PAGVQVSSNP
+834 PAGMQVSPNP
-844 MLQPV
+844 VLQPV
-849 PISPKLE
+849 PISPKQE
-856 HVSPVS
+856 SVSPVS
-862 QNVSLQQEK
+862 ENVTLQQER
-871 VFKNESQ
+871 VFKTESN
-878 ITGCDLN
+878 ITVYDLN
-885 GKSVA
+885 GKSSA
-890 VIPLQQT
+890 VIPLQQSR
-897 TIPVKPEEQQ
+897 IPVKSKESQS
-907 AVTENFFHTPGGPN
+907 VTESFFRTPGGPN
-921 AISSFASSP
+921 AISSLSSSP
-930 AASDGADRISRG
+930 SNSDCADGISHG
-942 NLFAPQRKLEVS
+942 NLFVPQRKLEVS
-954 GDQL
+954 EDQL

>member
-1 MTLRSPAGPGAV
+1 MTLRSPTGPGAV
-13 SGPREPEDEM
+13 SGPGEPGGEM
-23 GTEEKENHSSE
+23 GTEEKENHCSE
-34 PQKRILKTPLKQS
+34 PQRRILKTPLKQS

-66 PPKSKEVPHGDPW
+66 PPKSQEVPPGDPW

-108 SEIVEAKH
+108 SEIVETKH

-168 EELNVERRRIY
+168 EEL
-179 DIVNVL
+179 
-185 ESLHMVSRL
+185 
-194 AKNRYAWYGRHNLN
+194 
-208 RTLQTLKKVGEEN
+208 T
-221 KYTQQI
+221 
-227 EMIKKREYEFEL
+227 
-239 DGDKNE
+239 
-245 EMATKPVG
+245 
-253 PNEHS
+253 
-258 EMCFVELPGMEFRAA
+258 

-304 EVAAKIL
+304 EIAAKIL
-311 IGEDHIEDLDK
+311 IGEDHVEDLDK

-382 LIPSNSAKSKSPK
+382 LIPSNSAKSKYPK

-402 FPLRG
+402 FPSRG

-415 SLIKL
+415 SLMKL

-440 TSTTDNDQ
+440 TSTNNDQ

-523 AVSPLMLP
+523 SVSPVMLP
-531 QTHSG
+531 QTHSA

-551 TTYSP
+551 TTLP
-556 SFTLQS
+556 S
-562 VPCTNVTGTKSV
+562 VPCPNVTGTKSV
-574 FNANSKILLNQMT
+574 FNANSQIPFNQMT
-587 TEEGDSNTGEGDA
+587 TEERDSNTGEGDA
-600 GNLMA
+600 GNLVA
-605 KERQVTKIEFIPE
+605 KERQVTKIEFTPE
-618 KCLKRSQALQENSS
+618 RCLKRSQALQENSS
-632 IKKCRSDEKSL
+632 IKKCRRDEKSL

-656 PSSRAVHLEPEINNF
+656 PSSRAVHLEPEINHF

-677 KSEKLDQNVECCF
+677 KSEKLDQNMEFCF

-701 KSRASTTQ
+701 KSRASNTQ

-730 PLAQCAQHGNEAIFS
+730 PLAQCTQHGNEAIFS
-745 NEEKS
+745 NKEKS
-750 GICSLPHVT
+750 GICSLPHMT
-759 YSSPIAGVIPVTAS
+759 YGSPIAGVVPVTAS

-802 VNSSYLNSSHSNPV
+802 VNSSCLNSSHSNPV
-816 QNPSSSVLNFTLQ
+816 QNPSSSILNFTLQ

-834 PAGVQVSSNP
+834 PAGVQVSPNP
-844 MLQPV
+844 VLQPV
-849 PISPKLE
+849 PISPKPE

-862 QNVSLQQEK
+862 ENVSLQQGR

-878 ITGCDLN
+878 ITECDLN
-885 GKSVA
+885 GKSGA

-897 TIPVKPEEQQ
+897 TVPVKPEEPQ
-907 AVTENFFHTPGGPN
+907 AVTENFFRTPGGPN

-930 AASDGADRISRG
+930 ADSDGADGILRG
-942 NLFAPQRKLEVS
+942 NLFAPQRKLDVS
-954 GDQL
+954 EDQL

>member
-1 MTLRSPAGPGAV
+1 MTLRSPTGPGAV
-13 SGPREPEDEM
+13 SGPGEPGGEM
-23 GTEEKENHSSE
+23 GTEEKENHCSE
-34 PQKRILKTPLKQS
+34 PQRRILKTPLKQS

-66 PPKSKEVPHGDPW
+66 PPKSQEVPPGDPW

-108 SEIVEAKH
+108 SEIVETKH

-239 DGDKNE
+239 DGDRNE
-245 EMATKPVG
+245 EMTTKPVG

-311 IGEDHIEDLDK
+311 IGEDHVEDLDK

-372 DTKPVTTTTS
+372 
-382 LIPSNSAKSKSPK
+382 
-395 EQCSKNL
+395 
-402 FPLRG
+402 
-407 KQSFTRHP
+407 
-415 SLIKL
+415 
-420 VKTIE
+420 
-425 SDRRKIHSAPSSPSK
+425 
-440 TSTTDNDQ
+440 DNDQ

-523 AVSPLMLP
+523 SVSPVMLP
-531 QTHSG
+531 QTHSA

-551 TTYSP
+551 TTLP
-556 SFTLQS
+556 S
-562 VPCTNVTGTKSV
+562 VPCPNVTGTKSV
-574 FNANSKILLNQMT
+574 FNANSQIPFNQMT
-587 TEEGDSNTGEGDA
+587 TEERDSNTGEGDA
-600 GNLMA
+600 GNLVA
-605 KERQVTKIEFIPE
+605 KERQVTKIEFTPE
-618 KCLKRSQALQENSS
+618 RCLKRSQALQENSS
-632 IKKCRSDEKSL
+632 IKKCRRDEKSL

-656 PSSRAVHLEPEINNF
+656 PSSRAVHLEPEINHF

-677 KSEKLDQNVECCF
+677 KSEKLDQNMEFCF

-701 KSRASTTQ
+701 KSRASNTQ

-730 PLAQCAQHGNEAIFS
+730 PLAQCTQHGHEAIFS
-745 NEEKS
+745 NKEKS
-750 GICSLPHVT
+750 GICSLPHMT
-759 YSSPIAGVIPVTAS
+759 YGSPIAGVVPVTAS

-796 IAAAPV
+796 IATAPV
-802 VNSSYLNSSHSNPV
+802 VNSSCLNSSHSNPV
-816 QNPSSSVLNFTLQ
+816 QNPSSSILNFTLQ

-834 PAGVQVSSNP
+834 PAGVQVSPNP
-844 MLQPV
+844 VLQPV
-849 PISPKLE
+849 PISPKPE

-862 QNVSLQQEK
+862 ENVSLQQGR

-878 ITGCDLN
+878 ITECDLN
-885 GKSVA
+885 GKSGA

-897 TIPVKPEEQQ
+897 TVPVKPEEPQ
-907 AVTENFFHTPGGPN
+907 AVTENFFRTPGGPN

-930 AASDGADRISRG
+930 ADSDGADGILRG
-942 NLFAPQRKLEVS
+942 NLFAPQRKLDVS
-954 GDQL
+954 EDQL